1 MAETLDIRTDNTELT
16 TREIT
21 LNMGPQHPSTHGV
34 MHLILHLQGEK
45 IMKAEPDIG
54 YLHRG
59 MEKIAENL
67 LYGQFVPYT
76 DRLDYLS
83 SMTNNLGYVM
93 AVEKLVGLEITERAK
108 YIRVIV
114 SELSRISSH
123 LLAVGAWGLDLGAI
137 TMVIYAFRERE
148 MVLDLFE
155 MLCGARLTYNYMKIG
170 GLRGDLPP
178 GFKEKC
184 AEFIKIFPKRVDE
197 YETLL
202 TGNRIWLQRNKGV
215 GVISA
220 KDAIDLGLTGPS
232 LRGSGV
238 KWDIRK
244 DEPYLVYDRLDFDV
258 PVGTNGD
265 CFDRYMCRVTEMRQA
280 ASIISQALQQI
291 PDGPVNVE
299 APDIVSPPRQDVYNN
314 MEALIHHFKIVSHGF
329 KAPVG
334 EVYASIEAPK
344 GELGYYIRS
353 DGTEKPFR
361 VKIRAPSFVNLQGID
376 PMSRGAY
383 FADVVSVISSLD
395 PVFGEVDK

>member
-1 MAETLDIRTDNTELT
+1 MAETLDIRTNNTELT

-34 MHLILHLQGEK
+34 MHLILHMQGEK
-45 IMKAEPDIG
+45 IIKAEPDIG

-93 AVEKLVGLEITERAK
+93 AVEKLLGLEIPERGQ

-291 PDGPVNVE
+291 PDGPVNAE

-361 VKIRAPSFVNLQGID
+361 VKIRAPSFVN
-376 PMSRGAY
+376 
-383 FADVVSVISSLD
+383 
-395 PVFGEVDK
+395 

>member
-1 MAETLDIRTDNTELT
+1 M
-16 TREIT
+16 
-21 LNMGPQHPSTHGV
+21 
-34 MHLILHLQGEK
+34 
-45 IMKAEPDIG
+45 
-54 YLHRG
+54 
-59 MEKIAENL
+59 
-67 LYGQFVPYT
+67 
-76 DRLDYLS
+76 
-83 SMTNNLGYVM
+83 
-93 AVEKLVGLEITERAK
+93 
-108 YIRVIV
+108 
-114 SELSRISSH
+114 
-123 LLAVGAWGLDLGAI
+123 
-137 TMVIYAFRERE
+137 
-148 MVLDLFE
+148 
-155 MLCGARLTYNYMKIG
+155 
-170 GLRGDLPP
+170 
-178 GFKEKC
+178 
-184 AEFIKIFPKRVDE
+184 DE

-291 PDGPVNVE
+291 PDGPVNAE

-383 FADVVSVISSLD
+383 FADVVVSNIK
-395 PVFGEVDK
+395 PRPGFW

>member
-1 MAETLDIRTDNTELT
+1 MADTLDIRTDNTELT

-291 PDGPVNVE
+291 QDGPVNAE

>member
-1 MAETLDIRTDNTELT
+1 MAETLDIRTNNTDLT

-45 IMKAEPDIG
+45 IIKAEPDIG

-93 AVEKLVGLEITERAK
+93 AVEKLLGLEIPERGK

-178 GFKEKC
+178 
-184 AEFIKIFPKRVDE
+184 
-197 YETLL
+197 
-202 TGNRIWLQRNKGV
+202 
-215 GVISA
+215 
-220 KDAIDLGLTGPS
+220 
-232 LRGSGV
+232 
-238 KWDIRK
+238 
-244 DEPYLVYDRLDFDV
+244 RL
-258 PVGTNGD
+258 
-265 CFDRYMCRVTEMRQA
+265 
-280 ASIISQALQQI
+280 
-291 PDGPVNVE
+291 
-299 APDIVSPPRQDVYNN
+299 
-314 MEALIHHFKIVSHGF
+314 
-329 KAPVG
+329 
-334 EVYASIEAPK
+334 
-344 GELGYYIRS
+344 
-353 DGTEKPFR
+353 
-361 VKIRAPSFVNLQGID
+361 
-376 PMSRGAY
+376 
-383 FADVVSVISSLD
+383 
-395 PVFGEVDK
+395 

>member
-93 AVEKLVGLEITERAK
+93 AVEKLLGLEIPERGK

>member
-1 MAETLDIRTDNTELT
+1 MADGLETTSGNAELT

-45 IMKAEPDIG
+45 IVKAEPDIG

-93 AVEKLVGLEITERAK
+93 AVEKLLDLEIPERGK

-114 SELSRISSH
+114 SELSRLSSH

-137 TMVIYAFRERE
+137 TMVLYAFRERE
-148 MVLDLFE
+148 MIMDLFE

-170 GLRGDLPP
+170 GVRGDLPP

-184 AEFIKIFPKRVDE
+184 SEFIKIFPKRVDE

-202 TGNRIWLQRNKGV
+202 TGNRIWLQRNKGI
-215 GVISA
+215 GVMSA
-220 KDAIDLGLTGPS
+220 KDATDLGLTGPS

-244 DEPYLVYDRLDFDV
+244 DNPYLVYDRFDFDV

-265 CFDRYMCRVTEMRQA
+265 CFDRYMCRVEEMRQA
-280 ASIISQALQQI
+280 ARIIAQALQQI
-291 PDGPVNVE
+291 PEGPVNAN
-299 APDIVSPPRQDVYNN
+299 APDIVAPPRQDVYNN
-314 MEALIHHFKIVSHGF
+314 MEALIHHFKIISHGF
-329 KAPVG
+329 KTPVG
-334 EVYASIEAPK
+334 EVYSSIEAPK
-344 GELGYYIRS
+344 GELGFYIKS

-361 VKIRAPSFVNLQGID
+361 VKIRAPSFVGLQSID

>member
-1 MAETLDIRTDNTELT
+1 MAETLDIRTNNTDLT

-291 PDGPVNVE
+291 PDGPVNAE

>member
-1 MAETLDIRTDNTELT
+1 MADTLDITTDNAELT

>member
-1 MAETLDIRTDNTELT
+1 MADTLDITTDNAELT

-291 PDGPVNVE
+291 PDGPVNAE

>member
-93 AVEKLVGLEITERAK
+93 AVEK
-108 YIRVIV
+108 
-114 SELSRISSH
+114 
-123 LLAVGAWGLDLGAI
+123 
-137 TMVIYAFRERE
+137 
-148 MVLDLFE
+148 VLDLFE

-220 KDAIDLGLTGPS
+220 KDAIDLGLKGPS

-291 PDGPVNVE
+291 PDGPVNAE

-314 MEALIHHFKIVSHGF
+314 MEALIHHFKIVSRGF

-334 EVYASIEAPK
+334 EVYSSIEAPK
-344 GELGYYIRS
+344 GELGFYIRS

-361 VKIRAPSFVNLQGID
+361 VKIRAPSFVGLQSID

>member
-1 MAETLDIRTDNTELT
+1 MAETLDIRTNNTDLT

-291 PDGPVNVE
+291 PDGPVNAE

-344 GELGYYIRS
+344 GELGITS
-353 DGTEKPFR
+353 GDGNEKQVR
-361 VKIRAPSFVNLQGID
+361 VKSRGPSFVNLQGLD

-383 FADVVSVISSLD
+383 FTDVGSVISSLD